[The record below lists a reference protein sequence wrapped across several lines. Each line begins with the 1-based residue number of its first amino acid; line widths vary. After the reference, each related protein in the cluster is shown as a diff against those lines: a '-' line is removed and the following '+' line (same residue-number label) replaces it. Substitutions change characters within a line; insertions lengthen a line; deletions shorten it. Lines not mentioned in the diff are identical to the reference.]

1 MRIMKVL
8 IVYHSEHHG
17 NTKKL
22 VEAIAGQEDVTLLN
36 ASVNSNL
43 NWSDYD
49 LIGFASGIY
58 YQKFH
63 KDILDSA
70 ERNLPIGKKVF
81 FLYTCGVKRN
91 SYTDAIRQI
100 TETRKAQIVGSYGCL
115 GFDTFGPFK
124 LVGGIAKG
132 HPDDKDISDA
142 LNFFVK
148 FYNMV

>member
-1 MRIMKVL
+1 MKVL
-8 IVYHSEHHG
+8 IIYHSEHHG

-22 VEAIAGQEDVTLLN
+22 VEAIAGQGDVSLLN
-36 ASVNSNL
+36 VSDSSSL
-43 NWSDYD
+43 DWSEFD

-63 KDILDSA
+63 KDILNSA
-70 ERNLPIGKKVF
+70 KNNLPTGKKVF

-91 SYTDAIRQI
+91 SYTDSIRQVA
-100 TETRKAQIVGSYGCL
+100 EAKKAQILGSYGCL

-132 HPDDKDISDA
+132 HPDDKDISAAMDF
-142 LNFFVK
+142 LRKIQNI
-148 FYNMV
+148 

>member
-1 MRIMKVL
+1 MKVL
-8 IVYHSEHHG
+8 IIYHSEHHD

-22 VEAIAGQEDVTLLN
+22 VEAIAQQGDVTLADTSN
-36 ASVNSNL
+36 ARKI

-63 KDILDSA
+63 DDILKCAKEYLPDS
-70 ERNLPIGKKVF
+70 KKVF

-100 TETRKAQIVGSYGCL
+100 AEAKKAHIAGSYGCL

-142 LNFFVK
+142 LD
-148 FYNMV
+148 FYYKIKKT